1 MSTSGNARRLTVRN
15 CFAGEFPGNSMKQ
28 QVPEW
33 VLPELLGELE
43 VHTWSSSSG
52 SGEEAYI

>member
-1 MSTSGNARRLTVRN
+1 MRN